1 MGELVD
7 LSLRQ
12 EYGVLLLPLQESQS
26 VQDQQQPELVRFDLE
41 ETIREADHHPQEA
54 VDLHEMELPPRDLGV
69 DFPPGDLL
77 ISRQNVVMN
86 GNVLPSI
93 TMEQWILPHLKRC
106 FREKEKESLWC
117 WVMIHENMAK

>member
-1 MGELVD
+1 MGEPVD

-12 EYGVLLLPLQESQS
+12 VYGVLQLPLQELQY
-26 VQDQQQPELVRFDLE
+26 VQDQHELVLFALE
-41 ETIREADHHPQEA
+41 ETIKEADHHPQEA
-54 VDLHEMELPPRDLGV
+54 VDHHGMELPLRDLGV

-106 FREKEKESLWC
+106 FREKEKESPWC
-117 WVMIHENMAK
+117 WVMILENMAK